1 MEQSS
6 DTLDLFKV
14 AEVELVYKG
23 KGNHQRPVIQTAEDA
38 YVLLRHTW
46 DDNKLELME
55 QFKIVLLDT
64 NGECLGIAELAS
76 GNITSCPVD
85 VRLIF
90 VTALKSR
97 ATCIILAHNHP
108 SGNLLPSNAD
118 IQLTKKVTE
127 GGIILDVAV
136 ADHLII
142 TRQNYYSFANEKILP
157 APF

>member
-1 MEQSS
+1 MQQPP

-38 YVLLRHTW
+38 YVLLRATW
-46 DDNKLELME
+46 DDNKIELVE
-55 QFKIVLLDT
+55 QFKIMLLDT

-76 GNITSCPVD
+76 GNITCCLVD

-90 VTALKSR
+90 ATALKSR
-97 ATCIILAHNHP
+97 ATSIILAHNHP
-108 SGNLLPSNAD
+108 SGNLKPSNND
-118 IQLTKKVTE
+118 IKLTKKIME
-127 GGIILDVAV
+127 GGVILDVTV
-136 ADHLII
+136 ADHLIV
-142 TRQNYYSFANEKILP
+142 TNNSYYSFMNENVMP